1 MIFLAIAVTLECTSS
16 FTSDTSNELRKVL
29 LLELSDTNRQP
40 VGEAKS
46 ANIAQDLRL
55 SG

>member
-29 LLELSDTNRQP
+29 LLELSDTNRH
-40 VGEAKS
+40 EAKF